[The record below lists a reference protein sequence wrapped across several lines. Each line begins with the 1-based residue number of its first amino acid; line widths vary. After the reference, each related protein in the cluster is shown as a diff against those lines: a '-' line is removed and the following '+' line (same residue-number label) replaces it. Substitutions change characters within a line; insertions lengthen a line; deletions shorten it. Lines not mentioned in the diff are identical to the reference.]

1 MFHDLA
7 LKSVVS
13 YIETHIDED
22 LDIKILAKIAG
33 YDEDYFRRIFKINT
47 GQSIA
52 QYVRT
57 RRLSNAAFAL
67 RNTEQSISCIALNHG
82 FASHDAFSRAF
93 RLMIG
98 KTPMEFRKS
107 NALVRGVM
115 IIAGMMAPVIVQKE
129 NDNMIIKN
137 TSEDGVVLYG
147 VPKVSYFNDPP
158 ELTPFISS
166 LRACLTY
173 SGQSISYARLLVG
186 SGAAFRL
193 MWNKEIWDGGNV
205 DILVSRPNPMEPI
218 NLAFSTAGRSG
229 KFLEKKDG
237 NKDEIISLIRKE
249 IDDGRPV
256 IAFGIIGPPEACVI
270 TGYLDN
276 GDALLGWNFFQD
288 FPEWKGSFDLDP
300 CGYFIR
306 RGWYEH
312 SETIGIMAIG
322 DAGPLPDEM
331 SFLKDTLR
339 LALEMMEP
347 YNSRQFA
354 GGQAAFDEW
363 ERALLDETQFPKNA
377 PLPLLMER
385 LMCQGDAFTMISEGR
400 AYAGRFF
407 ADIAESFPE
416 YKCHLLDIAEV
427 FNNEHQKA
435 WNMPQYHISLGMG
448 ETQAKALALRENR
461 EAIAV
466 LIREC
471 KDLDHQA
478 IEKIKCLLQKMG

>member
-7 LKSVVS
+7 LKAVVS

-22 LDIKILAKIAG
+22 LDIKVLAKIAG
-33 YDEDYFRRIFKINT
+33 YDEDYFRRIFKNNT

-57 RRLSNAAFAL
+57 RRLSNAAFTL
-67 RNTEQSISCIALNHG
+67 KNTEQSISDIALNNG
-82 FASHDAFSRAF
+82 FSSHDSFLRAF

-98 KTPMEFRKS
+98 KTPTEFRTS
-107 NALVRGVM
+107 NALVRGVVIVPGM
-115 IIAGMMAPVIVQKE
+115 IAPAIVQKE
-129 NDNMIIKN
+129 NDDMITKN
-137 TSEDGVVLYG
+137 TSDDGVVLYG
-147 VPKVSYFNDPP
+147 VPKISYFNDPP

-173 SGQSISYARLLVG
+173 SGQSISYARLLTG

-193 MWNKEIWDGGNV
+193 MWNKEMWDGGNV
-205 DILVSRPNPMEPI
+205 DILVCRPDPMEPI
-218 NLAFSTAGRSG
+218 NLAFVAAGRSG

-237 NKDEIISLIRKE
+237 NKDEIISLIRDE
-249 IDDGRPV
+249 IDNGRPV
-256 IAFGIIGPPEACVI
+256 IGFGIIGPPEACVI
-270 TGYLDN
+270 TGYLDD

-306 RGWYEH
+306 RGWYEY
-312 SETIGIMAIG
+312 SETIGVMAVG

-339 LALEMMEP
+339 LGLEMMES
-347 YNSRQFA
+347 YSVKHHA
-354 GGQAAFDEW
+354 GGQSAFDEW
-363 ERALLDETQFPKNA
+363 EHALLDETRFPKDA
-377 PLPLLMER
+377 PIPLLMEP
-385 LMCQGDAFTMISEGR
+385 LMCQVDAFTMISEGR

-407 ADIAESFPE
+407 AGSADDFPE
-416 YKCHLLDIAEV
+416 FRCDLLDLAEI
-427 FNNEHQKA
+427 FQNEHKKA
-435 WNMPQYHISLGMG
+435 WQMPQYHVSLGMG
-448 ETQAKALALRENR
+448 EAQAKALALRENR
-461 EAIAV
+461 EAIAE

-471 KDLDHQA
+471 KDLDRQA
-478 IEKIKCLLQKMG
+478 TYKIKCLLQKME